1 MLSTPGWNH
10 STHLLGSS
18 PRLWKAAL
26 NTEGDVPAIALAVQ
40 VTPPGW
46 GNRVTVSEWGRKCL
60 RIYFTDEA
68 DSLLEREALSRSI
81 LNSPGSEFSLSVSCV
96 ACV

>member
-40 VTPPGW
+40 VTPPQG
-46 GNRVTVSEWGRKCL
+46 GET
-60 RIYFTDEA
+60 
-68 DSLLEREALSRSI
+68 ALQYQSGGE
-81 LNSPGSEFSLSVSCV
+81 NV
-96 ACV
+96 